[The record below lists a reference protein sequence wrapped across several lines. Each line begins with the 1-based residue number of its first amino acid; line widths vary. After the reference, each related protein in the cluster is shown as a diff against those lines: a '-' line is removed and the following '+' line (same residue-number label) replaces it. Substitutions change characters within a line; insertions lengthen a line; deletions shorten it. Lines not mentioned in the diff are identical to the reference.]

1 MNGCVHGNEING
13 RCLCEQ
19 NFVGHHCEKKMH
31 CANFERF
38 SNGECIGCEIGWYG
52 DYCELIEC
60 VHGSAITNSQS
71 CECIPPY
78 SGERCNSLKT
88 TDIFSYYNHKVL
100 VLGPLG
106 ALSLIPLLA
115 ILYGC
120 KYKAQRRQVRRIEE
134 MLVDQNV
141 NANRDRLIKLLG
153 AERSHMMSH
162 IVH

>member
-1 MNGCVHGNEING
+1 M
-13 RCLCEQ
+13 
-19 NFVGHHCEKKMH
+19 
-31 CANFERF
+31 
-38 SNGECIGCEIGWYG
+38 
-52 DYCELIEC
+52 
-60 VHGSAITNSQS
+60 
-71 CECIPPY
+71 
-78 SGERCNSLKT
+78 
-88 TDIFSYYNHKVL
+88 
-100 VLGPLG
+100 LGPLG